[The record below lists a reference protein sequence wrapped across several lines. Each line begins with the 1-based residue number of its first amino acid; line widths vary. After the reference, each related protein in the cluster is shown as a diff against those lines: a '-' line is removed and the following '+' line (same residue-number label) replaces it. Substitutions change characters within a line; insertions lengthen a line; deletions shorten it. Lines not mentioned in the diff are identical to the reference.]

1 MSFFRSRK
9 LAPGTSDFL
18 LECKDLVRHYG
29 KIKPVDGVSLNLRPH
44 ELLSILG
51 PSGCGKSTLLN
62 LIAGLD
68 EPQAGEI
75 FIGGEEMSNVHRI
88 VAPELRRVGM
98 VFQDIAL
105 FPHLNVFKNVAYGIN
120 GSKDEKRSR
129 VEEMLKLVELSGSE
143 KKMPHELSGGEQQ
156 RIAIAR
162 ALAPAPRLLLLD
174 EPFNSLDYRL
184 RVQIRQDIRDILREA
199 KVSAIL
205 VTHDQTEAYT
215 FADRMILLSQGKV
228 VQNGSPE
235 EVYHEPATAW
245 VASFVGEA
253 NLVPLELVGSAIGL
267 ENMSQMPKIR
277 DRLWMSRLEDIK
289 IKKVPETTL
298 QSGWIQEISFRGD
311 HKILHVCHENGL
323 VLRVSVPSR
332 ESWLSGDTVQLKP
345 QHSRTYPA

>member
-9 LAPGTSDFL
+9 VAPVTSDFL

-29 KIKPVDGVSLNLRPH
+29 QIKPVDGVSLNLRPH

-105 FPHLNVFKNVAYGIN
+105 FPHLNVFKNVAYGLN

-267 ENMSQMPKIR
+267 ENIYQLPNIR

-289 IKKVPETTL
+289 IKRVPETTFHA
-298 QSGWIQEISFRGD
+298 GWIQEISFRGD

-332 ESWLSGDTVQLKP
+332 ESWLLGDTVQLKP

>member
-9 LAPGTSDFL
+9 EAPVRPNFL

-29 KIKPVDGVSLNLRPH
+29 KIKPVDGVNLNLRPH

-68 EPQAGEI
+68 EPQAGEV
-75 FIGGEEMSNVHRI
+75 FIGGEEMSSVHRI

-105 FPHLNVFKNVAYGIN
+105 FPHLNVFKNVAYGLN
-120 GSKDEKRSR
+120 VSRDAKRLR
-129 VEEMLKLVELSGSE
+129 VDEMLKLVELSGSE

-184 RVQIRQDIRDILREA
+184 RVQIRQDIRDILHEA

-228 VQNGSPE
+228 VQNGTPE
-235 EVYHEPATAW
+235 EVYHEPDTAW

-253 NLVPLELVGSAIGL
+253 NLVPLELVVSAIGL
-267 ENMSQMPKIR
+267 ENFPQLPKIR

-289 IKKVPETTL
+289 IIKVPETTL
-298 QSGWIQEISFRGD
+298 QVGWIQEISFRGD
-311 HKILHVCHENGL
+311 HKILHVCHKNGL

-332 ESWLSGDTVQLKP
+332 EIWFLGDTVQLKP
-345 QHSRTYPA
+345 QYTRTYPS

>member
-1 MSFFRSRK
+1 M
-9 LAPGTSDFL
+9 
-18 LECKDLVRHYG
+18 
-29 KIKPVDGVSLNLRPH
+29 DGVSLNLRPH

-162 ALAPAPRLLLLD
+162 ALAPAPRL
-174 EPFNSLDYRL
+174 
-184 RVQIRQDIRDILREA
+184 
-199 KVSAIL
+199 
-205 VTHDQTEAYT
+205 
-215 FADRMILLSQGKV
+215 
-228 VQNGSPE
+228 
-235 EVYHEPATAW
+235 
-245 VASFVGEA
+245 
-253 NLVPLELVGSAIGL
+253 
-267 ENMSQMPKIR
+267 
-277 DRLWMSRLEDIK
+277 
-289 IKKVPETTL
+289 
-298 QSGWIQEISFRGD
+298 
-311 HKILHVCHENGL
+311 
-323 VLRVSVPSR
+323 
-332 ESWLSGDTVQLKP
+332 
-345 QHSRTYPA
+345 